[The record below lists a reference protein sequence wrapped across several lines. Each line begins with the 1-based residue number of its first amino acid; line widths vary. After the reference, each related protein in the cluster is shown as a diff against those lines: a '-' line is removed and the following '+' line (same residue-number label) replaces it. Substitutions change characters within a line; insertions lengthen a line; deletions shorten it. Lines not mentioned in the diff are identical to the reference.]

1 MSFFLYWLFSTVTKS
16 SSIITGADLHRGV
29 RQVNGTNIG
38 IPFYRYR
45 LDISVHI
52 SYAKLTFFLGCSES
66 GSSSS
71 SSEETIPDFPPLT
84 TPLPSP
90 VGSPRITGEGGSA
103 FSVGDVV
110 WGKIQGFPWWP
121 GKVVTNIR
129 LPDYHQYLKWDCT
142 LTWVIRISIIYYYS
156 ITKL

>member
-1 MSFFLYWLFSTVTKS
+1 MIFFSYWLVSTVTKS
-16 SSIITGADLHRGV
+16 PSIITGADLHRCKTSQ
-29 RQVNGTNIG
+29 RQEHRHTFLQIQIG
-38 IPFYRYR
+38 YTCTHFLCKP
-45 LDISVHI
+45 DH
-52 SYAKLTFFLGCSES
+52 FLGCSES

-129 LPDYHQYLKWDCT
+129 LPDYHQYLKRDSS
-142 LTWVIRISIIYYYS
+142 LT
-156 ITKL
+156 